1 MSSFKMFPAIGAAY
15 MDFLIFFEWDL
26 KDAFQM
32 TRRDDYPE
40 GKELPPQFAFPPHEF
55 QQKDEVTGERMVCK
69 FKSFIQGAIDAIT
82 FFEQDKMILRGL
94 LE

>member
-15 MDFLIFFEWDL
+15 MDYLIFFEWDL

-40 GKELPPQFAFPPHEF
+40 GKELPPQFAFPPREF

-69 FKSFIQGAIDAIT
+69 SASSSRSYRARST
-82 FFEQDKMILRGL
+82 RSRSSSRTR
-94 LE
+94 